1 MKQHL
6 EKQIKQ
12 LKEDIIVFNDEDDI
26 VCRSFWDIVF
36 KLKIKDKITLTQT
49 CTFAKQIFV
58 AEPNKD
64 FIIKSLELSENKVAM
79 LLKLSFLES
88 ANRYDF
94 FKNTPLKKVY
104 VKELICIQNEQKNLK
119 ILELLLMLGM
129 FGKNDIIERQL
140 LIGFYK

>member
-1 MKQHL
+1 
-6 EKQIKQ
+6 
-12 LKEDIIVFNDEDDI
+12 
-26 VCRSFWDIVF
+26 
-36 KLKIKDKITLTQT
+36 
-49 CTFAKQIFV
+49 
-58 AEPNKD
+58 
-64 FIIKSLELSENKVAM
+64 M